1 MIGLAKSCSGGG
13 ALGNYVIDEEKG
25 YELDRNLLCG
35 TNPKEI
41 MEEMKDIQDL
51 NQRATN
57 KTFSLVLSPDL
68 IEGQKIS
75 NKDLKDMTRE
85 FLQKL
90 GIDTDEKQ
98 YIAFVHT
105 EKEHKHIHVIAN
117 RVKSN
122 GQLLPDHHIGKKAQ
136 WAAHEIAKDR
146 GLTSAKEKMIEKIK
160 VLEVQQENFKGLRK
174 EIHEKHLLV
183 LKAKPISYT
192 AYQQGMQKLGIK
204 VETVLNKQGKVQ
216 GHKLID
222 TVSKNVFKASEIH
235 RHLGLSAMMQ
245 PLAPFQTALKVVKT
259 LSKDRGAG
267 Y

>member
-1 MIGLAKSCSGGG
+1 MIGLAKACSGGG

-35 TNPKEI
+35 TNSKEI
-41 MEEMKDIQDL
+41 MEEMKDIQNL

-57 KTFSLVLSPDL
+57 KTFSLVLSPD
-68 IEGQKIS
+68 IKDGQKLS
-75 NKDLKDMTRE
+75 NKDLKEMTRDY
-85 FLQKL
+85 LQKL
-90 GIDTDEKQ
+90 GIDTNKQQ

-105 EKEHKHIHVIAN
+105 EKEHKHIHIIAN

-122 GQLLPDHHIGKKAQ
+122 GQLISDHHIGKKGQ

-146 GLTSAKEKMIEKIK
+146 GLISAKEKMIENIK
-160 VLEVQQENFKGLRK
+160 ALELQRGNSKGLRK
-174 EIHEKHLLV
+174 EIYEKHQLV
-183 LKAKPISYT
+183 VKTKPASYT
-192 AYQQGMQKLGIK
+192 AYRQGMQKLGIK
-204 VETVLNKQGKVQ
+204 IETVLNKQGRVQ

-222 TVSKNVFKASEIH
+222 TLSKKVFKASEVH

-245 PLAPFQTALKVVKT
+245 PLAPIQTPLKVAKA
-259 LSKDRGAG
+259 LSKDRGAE